1 MKEYIKP
8 ELLIKALVQD
18 TDLAASVPD
27 GEYGGT
33 VEQSAVTWWP
43 DYAE

>member
-8 ELLIKALVQD
+8 ELLVKALVQD
-18 TDLAASVPD
+18 IDLAASLND
-27 GEYGGT
+27 GEYGDM

>member
-8 ELLIKALVQD
+8 ELLVKALVQD
-18 TDLAASVPD
+18 TDLAASLSD
-27 GEYGGT
+27 GEYGDM
-33 VEQSAVTWWP
+33 VERSAVTWWP